1 MCGFSFIISKKDI
14 SISEVKKM
22 NKLISHRGPDKE
34 KFYTSKK
41 IFNKDKINFCAG
53 FRRLRIIDLFK

>member
-41 IFNKDKINFCAG
+41 FLIKIKLLISVQVLDA
-53 FRRLRIIDLFK
+53 LEL